1 METKRTA
8 LDILFQEIKESKAF
22 LPDNLFNYLKD
33 VYNKS
38 KEIEKNQEYET
49 KSFWFGRGIL
59 AAKEDKIKELNPNR
73 INIIK

>member
-1 METKRTA
+1 MGTKRTA

-49 KSFWFGRGIL
+49 KLFWFGRGIL

>member
-1 METKRTA
+1 MENKQTA
-8 LDILFQEIKESKAF
+8 VEWLI
-22 LPDNLFNYLKD
+22 DNLKPLYPNIEEFKLIIGLAKD
-33 VYNKS
+33 M
-38 KEIEKNQEYET
+38 EKNQEYET

>member
-1 METKRTA
+1 MRTKRTA

-38 KEIEKNQEYET
+38 KEIEKNQEYEI

-73 INIIK
+73 INTIQ